1 MNNPFNIY
9 GHMPFGFPQHPPASP
24 TPHPGGH
31 FNSSQDQLTGFLLG
45 AKIAKVGHGPR
56 NELILTLDKAR
67 GRVIISGQTNIH
79 MESANANTDI
89 IDVEAKESNS

>member
-1 MNNPFNIY
+1 MSIPSNPFQ
-9 GHMPFGFPQHPPASP
+9 GPFGFPNQPSNN
-24 TPHPGGH
+24 GGQT

-45 AKIAKVGHGPR
+45 AKIAKVEHGPR
-56 NELILTLDKAR
+56 NELILTLDKSR